1 MSRQSMPVK
10 ERVKDSM
17 YALGMPITQGAITT
31 IVGVIGLVLAPSYIF
46 NTFFKMV
53 LLVIVLGALHGLIL
67 LPVLLSFLGPGTYC
81 CGAAA
86 SGAQDQ
92 VKKKKP
98 AKQQKHQQVAG
109 TQTYLDEAVDV
120 VSMRIPR
127 PKHCSR
133 HQNGHSEGAGKNP
146 QDSNMADEN
155 PQTNNGALFHSDNY
169 LQAATKNKKR
179 SRDHTNSQNN
189 HRSRSS
195 SQHRTSRTTPPPP
208 NQTKNGIYEMYTNRA
223 FQD

>member
-1 MSRQSMPVK
+1 MQVK

-31 IVGVIGLVLAPSYIF
+31 IVGVIGLGLAPSYIF
-46 NTFFKMV
+46 ITFFKMV

-109 TQTYLDEAVDV
+109 TQTYLGELCQ
-120 VSMRIPR
+120 P
-127 PKHCSR
+127 
-133 HQNGHSEGAGKNP
+133 
-146 QDSNMADEN
+146 
-155 PQTNNGALFHSDNY
+155 LF
-169 LQAATKNKKR
+169 
-179 SRDHTNSQNN
+179 
-189 HRSRSS
+189 
-195 SQHRTSRTTPPPP
+195 
-208 NQTKNGIYEMYTNRA
+208 
-223 FQD
+223 